1 MDNLTN
7 IEDIKS
13 LVDDV
18 DNFFSDPNFK
28 PKEQN
33 KYFFSEGT
41 SYYKQLLQVCKI
53 IKLLQTSIKA
63 LYSNEEKLKA
73 NIEELNLDDIKDLP
87 QRVTELETK
96 ATDLTSRV
104 VVLESGVSTN
114 KANIETNKEDINKL
128 TLRVSTNETNITSLN
143 TAITSLTNLVNSY
156 ETRVTDNERDIEQL
170 QDNEKL
176 YLQDVL
182 FNSTDIEF
190 VQVSKVNGIATYT
203 AVIKSAT
210 PVNLNE
216 NLSIANTTNA
226 TLVTNIG
233 NLALDSESDEKS
245 IKVNH
250 ANTYLSG
257 GSLHTHTDS
266 NIALSKDNFMI
277 NGNGAIDTK
286 LDYEET
292 TNKLT
297 EITNNVSAIQED
309 VNINTNTITSNIT
322 DISTLKEKDT
332 SLQASID
339 ELKPQVT
346 NNTSNIASLGTSIN
360 TLDEEYKAQQETLDD
375 FNTLISNNQGNIASN
390 TTALNKLKSRVD
402 ITHNGTCGYVN
413 SNYERKQL
421 TLTTELLDKIKSGD
435 FSDVVCGNYFTLG
448 GHNFSV
454 MGADVLLN
462 TGDTQLTQH
471 HLVVMCDDLY
481 IGTGSSLMNDSNTTE
496 GGYQGSKM
504 WKTTIPSIVDE
515 LNSLFLNRI
524 ISHRELQ
531 SNAVS
536 NGAVTNW
543 AWSWNDV
550 KVNIPSEPQV
560 YGCRVFSNGG
570 SNIGN
575 CYSQFP
581 LFRIAPQYICCRQHY
596 WLKDV
601 VSATGF
607 AHVYYNG
614 HANYFYAS
622 DTSIG
627 VRPYFLIG

>member
-581 LFRIAPQYICCRQHY
+581 LFRIAPQYICCRQNY
-596 WLKDV
+596 CLKDV
-601 VSATGF
+601 TSATNF
-607 AHVYYNG
+607 AIVTAGGCASYYD
-614 HANYFYAS
+614 AS
-622 DTSIG
+622 ATNIG
-627 VRPYFLIG
+627 ARPYFLIG